1 MGTGFVKCKKP
12 IASSDSMMKQMQW
25 DAMVQYW
32 TDWDPEFVT
41 WSEIQNSGSGL
52 RPEIHIWT

>member
-1 MGTGFVKCKKP
+1 MKYKKP